1 MNSQKFISWLTGIL
15 LLIIAGFGFASSYIS
30 LADLAEQHQFT
41 LPAVFPLILEGG
53 MIVFS
58 LAALRASLHAE
69 RAAWPWVLVIGSSA
83 LATLFNVIHAAA
95 YGTLAMVL
103 AAMPSLFL
111 LLSFETF
118 MSQIKAGVKRRGL
131 VLSIA
136 ALETRLVDLGQA
148 ETDKQADI
156 IALETRLADLRAE
169 LVGLRKEK
177 RGVILQ
183 ASDETKQRAIELLAD
198 NPEITGAELGRIL
211 GKSTSLGRK
220 LKHEFS
226 QNGRQA

>member
-148 ETDKQADI
+148 ETDRQADI

-177 RGVILQ
+177 RVILQ

-198 NPEITGAELGRIL
+198 NPEMTGAELGRVL

-226 QNGRQA
+226 QNGRHA